1 MTEAEYQKLK
11 AKIEKEFP
19 VRLKLAELAGLP
31 KINVK
36 NYKALEEFDMTIDEL
51 VLMVMDRKPENLPQ
65 AQQLLLELY
74 K

>member
-1 MTEAEYQKLK
+1 MDEVEYQKLK
-11 AKIEKEFP
+11 TKIEKEFS

-51 VLMVMDRKPENLPQ
+51 VLMVMDRKPENLSQ